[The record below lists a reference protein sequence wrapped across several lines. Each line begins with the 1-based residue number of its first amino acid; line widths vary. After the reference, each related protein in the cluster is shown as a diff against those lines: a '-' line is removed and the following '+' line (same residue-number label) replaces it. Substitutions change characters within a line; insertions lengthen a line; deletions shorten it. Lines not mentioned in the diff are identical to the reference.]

1 MPYCN
6 KCGAFIPE
14 TDEFAGICE
23 NCSDV
28 SRSPHLISRRGPIG
42 RRTFPVRVR
51 RYSIRDS
58 GITFAIIMALIFFG
72 VILLGG
78 F

>member
-6 KCGAFIPE
+6 KCGKSLSE
-14 TDEFAGICE
+14 NVYGDLCE
-23 NCSDV
+23 NCGDK
-28 SRSPHLISRRGPIG
+28 RSPSRFISLKRADHA
-42 RRTFPVRVR
+42 FVRKR
-51 RYSIRDS
+51 HSLRDS
-58 GITFAIIMALIFFG
+58 GITFAIIMALIFLG

>member
-6 KCGAFIPE
+6 KCGAFIPG
-14 TDEFAGICE
+14 TDEFAAICG
-23 NCSDV
+23 NCSDR
-28 SRSPHLISRRGPIG
+28 SRSRPHISQRKPTGRPI
-42 RRTFPVRVR
+42 FPVRVR
-51 RYSIRDS
+51 RYSLREQ
-58 GITFAIIMALIFFG
+58 GITFAIIMALILLG